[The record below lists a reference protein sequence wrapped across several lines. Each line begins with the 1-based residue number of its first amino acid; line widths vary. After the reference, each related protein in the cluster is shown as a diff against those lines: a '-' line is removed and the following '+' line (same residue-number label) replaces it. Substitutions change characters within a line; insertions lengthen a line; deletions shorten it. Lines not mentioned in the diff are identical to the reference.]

1 MTRNL
6 TEKRIAEILARA
18 EVCDDSVL
26 TDYADIASAMRELQ
40 ERRKAEQDRDPLA
53 YTDERNIG
61 YINQGRDTA
70 HLWGEQN
77 SEPADVALYRHAQ
90 PARVETEDLYK
101 LANHIASSKSGL
113 PDEWLDWAKEL
124 ETDIRRAAVLQVGNS
139 LVIPD
144 SIRDA
149 LLKSLAAM
157 EFMGDTLNNLDA
169 VCTEDVGFVAPA
181 FDAVRSVLAAAPQE
195 GK

>member
-169 VCTEDVGFVAPA
+169 VCTEDVGFIAPA
-181 FDAVRSVLAAAPQE
+181 FDAVRSVLAAAQQE
-195 GK
+195 VK

>member
-181 FDAVRSVLAAAPQE
+181 FDAVRSVLAAAQQE
-195 GK
+195 VK

>member
-101 LANHIASSKSGL
+101 LANHITSSKSGL

-181 FDAVRSVLAAAPQE
+181 FDAVRSVLAAAQQE
-195 GK
+195 VK

>member
-40 ERRKAEQDRDPLA
+40 ERREAEQDRDPLA

-181 FDAVRSVLAAAPQE
+181 FDAVRSVLAAAQQE
-195 GK
+195 VK

>member
-1 MTRNL
+1 M
-6 TEKRIAEILARA
+6 
-18 EVCDDSVL
+18 
-26 TDYADIASAMRELQ
+26 
-40 ERRKAEQDRDPLA
+40 
-53 YTDERNIG
+53 
-61 YINQGRDTA
+61 
-70 HLWGEQN
+70 
-77 SEPADVALYRHAQ
+77 
-90 PARVETEDLYK
+90 RVETEDLYK

-181 FDAVRSVLAAAPQE
+181 FDAVRSVLAAAQQE
-195 GK
+195 VK